1 MGKTFVNKVEHI
13 ILSKIQDEKFGV
25 SDLAGELGLS
35 RSQVLRKVRA
45 ETGKS
50 VNQLIREIKLR
61 EGARLLAKDELT
73 ASEIAYE
80 VGFSSPSYFNK
91 CFLDQFGVTPG
102 EYKKKYEAGEIKET
116 DIARPPVEWW
126 RKKSF
131 VSIVLLLAIVISGY
145 FVVVEQDKNTK
156 VSEASIAVIPFLDLS
171 ANSDQEYLADGIT
184 EALTTELS
192 RIKQLR
198 VPSRTSSMTFKGE
211 KKLSSVIARELNVN
225 LILEGSVFKDGDSIL
240 ITVQLIEVH
249 PEEKHVWADNYALRY
264 ANVLQLVNQISVEIA
279 SNISSVVQPE
289 VTNNEI
295 KPVDPKAYDLYL
307 RGRHIWNTQNINK
320 QPLLNAVAYLQ
331 EAIDID
337 PEFAQA
343 YVTLAET
350 YLAINALIGDNEE
363 KMQNRI
369 QAGLAIDKA
378 MELNQSL
385 AEAYITKGNLVGKFN
400 WDWENMKVLAQKGL
414 DLEPS
419 NANAHLILS
428 NYYVVKGNYKKAIE
442 EALKAHDL
450 DPINPQVGCLVAER
464 YYIAGD
470 YDRAIQKYQE
480 VIDLNPNYGWAYN
493 NLGFVYMK
501 AGETEKGVETWQ
513 QLQVIR
519 GHKELYDC
527 YDEHPYQFCFNYFL
541 ENAKVNDPRFCS
553 NPVLISLVDM
563 LVDDPESALDYLG
576 IAKRYKNE
584 DLPVMIAYPDFYA
597 SHSHPEFQEI
607 VRKVGVKL

>member
-1 MGKTFVNKVEHI
+1 MGKTFVNRVEHI

-61 EGARLLAKDELT
+61 EGARLLVKDELT

-225 LILEGSVFKDGDSIL
+225 LILEGSVFKDGDS
-240 ITVQLIEVH
+240 
-249 PEEKHVWADNYALRY
+249 
-264 ANVLQLVNQISVEIA
+264 S
-279 SNISSVVQPE
+279 
-289 VTNNEI
+289 
-295 KPVDPKAYDLYL
+295 
-307 RGRHIWNTQNINK
+307 
-320 QPLLNAVAYLQ
+320 
-331 EAIDID
+331 
-337 PEFAQA
+337 
-343 YVTLAET
+343 
-350 YLAINALIGDNEE
+350 
-363 KMQNRI
+363 
-369 QAGLAIDKA
+369 
-378 MELNQSL
+378 
-385 AEAYITKGNLVGKFN
+385 
-400 WDWENMKVLAQKGL
+400 
-414 DLEPS
+414 
-419 NANAHLILS
+419 
-428 NYYVVKGNYKKAIE
+428 
-442 EALKAHDL
+442 
-450 DPINPQVGCLVAER
+450 
-464 YYIAGD
+464 
-470 YDRAIQKYQE
+470 
-480 VIDLNPNYGWAYN
+480 
-493 NLGFVYMK
+493 
-501 AGETEKGVETWQ
+501 
-513 QLQVIR
+513 
-519 GHKELYDC
+519 
-527 YDEHPYQFCFNYFL
+527 
-541 ENAKVNDPRFCS
+541 
-553 NPVLISLVDM
+553 
-563 LVDDPESALDYLG
+563 
-576 IAKRYKNE
+576 
-584 DLPVMIAYPDFYA
+584 
-597 SHSHPEFQEI
+597 
-607 VRKVGVKL
+607 